1 MEEGLFY
8 ISNCSFAG
16 GVGYSILLCD
26 LQLFIITREIHA
38 SDTRLVYTCVHV
50 LIFFYMSFLPI
61 LLSIYHDQHNQQLK
75 YAKIFD

>member
-1 MEEGLFY
+1 M
-8 ISNCSFAG
+8 
-16 GVGYSILLCD
+16 GYFTLVTVLMQVVLVTVTAFCYD
-26 LQLFIITREIHA
+26 LQLFITTREINA